1 MSTTDEIMSLAQE
14 YASAWYLVGSSFD
27 NGHGMECAD
36 GARAALLKAVESIA
50 DDAALWQAYKARK
63 AAALSAGFGR
73 SPLRSDVTPDTYAVI
88 NEDGQV
94 EYSASWTEACHD
106 HIKDMQEVLP
116 PKTVSKW
123 KVRGIK
129 ILGKTP

>member
-1 MSTTDEIMSLAQE
+1 MSTTDEIMIRADA
-14 YASAWYLVGSSFD
+14 YAGNQLFDGAHDCGYSMESS
-27 NGHGMECAD
+27 N
-36 GARAALLKAVESIA
+36 ARAALLKAVEA
-50 DDAALWQAYKARK
+50 LAVDAALWRAYKARK
-63 AAALSAGFGR
+63 DAALSAGFGR
-73 SPLRSDVTPDTYAVI
+73 SPLRSEVAPDTYAVI

-116 PKTVSKW
+116 PGAASKW

-129 ILGKTP
+129 ILEKTP

>member
-1 MSTTDEIMSLAQE
+1 MSTTDEVMSLADA
-14 YASAWYLVGSSFD
+14 YATQMIHAHYRPTLD
-27 NGHGMECAD
+27 
-36 GARAALLKAVESIA
+36 ARAALLKAVEQLA
-50 DDAALWQAYKARK
+50 ADAALWRAYKARK
-63 AAALSAGFGR
+63 DAALSAGFGR
-73 SPLRSDVTPDTYAVI
+73 SPLRSEVAPDTYAVI

-116 PKTVSKW
+116 PGAASKW

-129 ILGKTP
+129 ILEKTP

>member
-1 MSTTDEIMSLAQE
+1 MSTTDEIMNLADM
-14 YASAWYLVGSSFD
+14 YADKFHPLD
-27 NGHGMECAD
+27 IREP
-36 GARAALLKAVESIA
+36 RAALLKAVESIA

-129 ILGKTP
+129 ILGNPP

>member
-1 MSTTDEIMSLAQE
+1 MSTTEIMELADLYYHNPYRE
-14 YASAWYLVGSSFD
+14 GSHTHLVYAD
-27 NGHGMECAD
+27 QK
-36 GARAALLKAVESIA
+36 RAALLKAVESIA